1 MGLVRWLAV
10 AGAVVLVLEAVGVPA
25 LSMLQ
30 SAGYDLLEWLI
41 KQLLKQA
48 APW

>member
-1 MGLVRWLAV
+1 MGLVRWLVV
-10 AGAVVLVLEAVGVPA
+10 AGAVILVLEAIGVPA
-25 LSMLQ
+25 LSMIE

-41 KQLLKQA
+41 KQI

>member
-1 MGLVRWLAV
+1 MSVVRWLVV
-10 AGAVVLVLEAVGVPA
+10 AGAVILVLEAVGVPA
-25 LSMLQ
+25 LSMLE

-41 KQLLKQA
+41 KQLLKQL